1 MTRFDYV
8 SNSANGHEA
17 QDLLQNILWE
27 LRRKGDL
34 SIVVKTYRAG
44 DPNAKNAEQFYAPF
58 MIQFNNGARW
68 IIFSTTSCRTDR
80 IKGQQWDADNLKR
93 LDTRIEKAVLTY
105 PDDTPSNEIRSFQK
119 QRRKY
124 ETGLEITRLDDIVS
138 HEDLVL
144 QIMQRSL
151 DIYQEK
157 EEQERA
163 IEEARLAEEEA
174 ARMAAEAESAR
185 RAADEAAIREIEQ
198 AAATPAFEQ
207 GVAAA
212 NEAEEGRS
220 YDFNGRAFER
230 DVAEMLNN
238 QTYLAMMK
246 DGEAVGS
253 DRKYGCFVKMV
264 TAFGLNPQQVSKIEA
279 TAEKEEIGLL
289 PSGGQPKTDVWAKF
303 ILTTGEKKEYTISCK
318 RTTKDMVSV
327 HQYTADTFADV
338 LDPNNKPLRELLNLF
353 QFYANARDMLEA
365 DRVALQSA
373 LRPLLPK
380 LCKWVLGGFGAESAS
395 PIQYANFL
403 VVYNPVDEYFAVHSV
418 EDYTQKLLTRPA
430 LAFGTPFGWT
440 YASKQRQKSI
450 QLKLPIIRN

>member
-1 MTRFDYV
+1 MSPFNYV
-8 SNSANGHEA
+8 SNSANGHDA
-17 QDLLQNILWE
+17 QDVLQNKLLS
-27 LRRKGDL
+27 LRRSGDL

-44 DPNAKNAEQFYAPF
+44 DPSAKNAGQFYAPF

-93 LDTRIEKAVLTY
+93 LDARIEKAVLTY

-119 QRRKY
+119 QQHKY
-124 ETGLEITRLDDIVS
+124 ETGLEISRLDDIVP
-138 HEDLVL
+138 HEELVL

-151 DIYQEK
+151 DIFQEK

-163 IEEARLAEEEA
+163 IEDVRLAEEEA
-174 ARMAAEAESAR
+174 SRV
-185 RAADEAAIREIEQ
+185 
-198 AAATPAFEQ
+198 AATTPVFEQ
-207 GVAAA
+207 RVAAA

-318 RTTKDMVSV
+318 RTTRDMVSV

-338 LDPNNKPLRELLNLF
+338 LDPNNMTLRALLNVF
-353 QFYANARDMLEA
+353 QFCANARDMPEA
-365 DRVALQSA
+365 DRVALESA
-373 LRPLLPK
+373 LHPLLPK

-395 PIQYANFL
+395 SIQYANFL

-418 EDYTQKLLTRPA
+418 EDYTQKLLKRPA